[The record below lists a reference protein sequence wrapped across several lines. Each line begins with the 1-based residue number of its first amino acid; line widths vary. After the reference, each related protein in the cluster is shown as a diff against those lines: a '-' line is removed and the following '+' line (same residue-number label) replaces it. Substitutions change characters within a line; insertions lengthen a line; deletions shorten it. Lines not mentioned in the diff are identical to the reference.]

1 MRPLPLHSTPLSPA
15 RPLRRGGIVASL
27 LALAAQAP
35 WIVSAQAATVGA
47 EEFARCE
54 RAVRQAL
61 PPNAAAAAAELRFAA
76 APSVQRPLPDDGR
89 IVLQGEGKWRDAA
102 TVRAFRYSCKLD
114 AQGGEAIGVVIRQ
127 LAPAPDAPAKP
138 QPILE
143 PDLSHLSP
151 AACESS
157 AAAALKRRWPQ
168 VSQISFDIETRRLT
182 QQSDS
187 RAELQGQGRAQASP
201 ASPTL
206 VHFGFDCTVDP
217 RDGRVIGMRLS
228 G

>member
-1 MRPLPLHSTPLSPA
+1 MRPSTQPSTTLAPASPW
-15 RPLRRGGIVASL
+15 RRVAVAASL
-27 LALAAQAP
+27 LALVAQVPLRA
-35 WIVSAQAATVGA
+35 SAQSAPVGS

-61 PPNAAAAAAELRFAA
+61 LPNGAAAAAELRFAA

-89 IVLQGEGKWRDAA
+89 IVLQGEGKWRDAGA
-102 TVRAFRYSCKLD
+102 LRAFKYSCNID
-114 AQGGEAIGVVIRQ
+114 AQGSDAVGVVIRQ
-127 LAPAPDAPAKP
+127 LSPAPDAAAAAPKAM
-138 QPILE
+138 E

-168 VSQISFDIETRRLT
+168 VAQISFDIETRRLS
-182 QQSDS
+182 QQSAS

-201 ASPTL
+201 GSPAL
-206 VHFGFDCTVDP
+206 VHFGFECTVDP

>member
-1 MRPLPLHSTPLSPA
+1 MPLPSTIPAPA
-15 RPLRRGGIVASL
+15 RPLRRGALAASL
-27 LALAAQAP
+27 LALAAQLPSPA
-35 WIVSAQAATVGA
+35 SAQSATVGT
-47 EEFARCE
+47 EELARCE

-61 PPNAAAAAAELRFAA
+61 LPNGAAAELRFAA

-89 IVLQGEGKWRDAA
+89 IVLQGEGKWRDAG
-102 TVRAFRYSCKLD
+102 TVRAFKYSCNID
-114 AQGGEAIGVVIRQ
+114 AQGSDAVGVVIRQ
-127 LAPAPDAPAKP
+127 LSPAPDAAATAPKAM
-138 QPILE
+138 E

-168 VSQISFDIETRRLT
+168 VSQISFDVETRRLT
-182 QQSDS
+182 QQSAS

-201 ASPTL
+201 GSPTL
-206 VHFGFDCTVDP
+206 VHFGFECTVDP

>member
-1 MRPLPLHSTPLSPA
+1 MRPLPSSSTTLLPV
-15 RPLRRGGIVASL
+15 RPLRRGGMAVSL
-27 LALAAQAP
+27 LVMAAQAP
-35 WIVSAQAATVGA
+35 WLASAQTGTVGP
-47 EEFARCE
+47 EDVARCE

-61 PPNAAAAAAELRFAA
+61 LPNAAAELRFTA

-102 TVRAFRYSCKLD
+102 AVRAFQYSCNID
-114 AQGGEAIGVVIRQ
+114 AHGGEAVGVVIRQ
-127 LAPAPDAPAKP
+127 LSPAPDAPAKP
-138 QPILE
+138 PPVLE

-168 VSQISFDIETRRLT
+168 VSQISFDAETRRLT
-182 QQSDS
+182 QQSAS
-187 RAELQGQGRAQASP
+187 RADLQGQGRAQASP
-201 ASPTL
+201 GAPAL

>member
-1 MRPLPLHSTPLSPA
+1 MRSLPLTSTTLAPA
-15 RPLRRGGIVASL
+15 KPPRRGAVAAGL

-35 WIVSAQAATVGA
+35 GATFAQTAAVDA
-47 EEFARCE
+47 EQVARCE

-61 PPNAAAAAAELRFAA
+61 LPNAAAAAAELRFAA
-76 APSVQRPLPDDGR
+76 PPSVQRPLPDDGR

-102 TVRAFRYSCKLD
+102 TLRAFKYSCNID
-114 AQGGEAIGVVIRQ
+114 AQGGEAVGVVIRQ

-138 QPILE
+138 QPVLE
-143 PDLSHLSP
+143 PDLTHLSP

-168 VSQISFDIETRRLT
+168 VSQISFDAETRRLT
-182 QQSDS
+182 QQSAS

-201 ASPTL
+201 GLPTL
-206 VHFGFDCTVDP
+206 VHFGFECTVDP

>member
-1 MRPLPLHSTPLSPA
+1 MRPLPLHSTTLSPA
-15 RPLRRGGIVASL
+15 RPLRRGGVAASL

-35 WIVSAQAATVGA
+35 WLASAQTNTVGT

-61 PPNAAAAAAELRFAA
+61 LPNAAAELRFTA

-102 TVRAFRYSCKLD
+102 TLRAFKYSCNID
-114 AQGGEAIGVVIRQ
+114 AHGGDAVGVVIRQ
-127 LAPAPDAPAKP
+127 LSPVAAAPAATP
-138 QPILE
+138 LVVE

-151 AACESS
+151 EACESS

-182 QQSDS
+182 QQSAS

-201 ASPTL
+201 GAPAL

-217 RDGRVIGMRLS
+217 RDGRVVGMRLS